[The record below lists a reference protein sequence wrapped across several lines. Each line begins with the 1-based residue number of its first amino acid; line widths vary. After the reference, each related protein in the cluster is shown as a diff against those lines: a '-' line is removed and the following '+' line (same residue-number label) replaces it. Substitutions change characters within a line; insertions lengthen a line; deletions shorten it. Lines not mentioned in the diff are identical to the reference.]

1 MRNII
6 VKFFLV
12 FFLSISFSLSTLAT
26 SNVAAASSNFSTD
39 YDVTYAVKENGLTRV
54 NFDVSL
60 TNNTTQY
67 YASSYSIQVG
77 FKDVEN
83 AKASDPDGPI
93 TPNIT
98 KENDEQNIE
107 LTFNKRVVGINNKL
121 NFNLSFD
128 TKEVAKQVGRIWE
141 VNIPG
146 LADQTNFQS
155 FNVHVIVPDYFGKPS
170 YIKPEIAVSSK
181 NSLDFSKE
189 QLGKGGIYI
198 GFGDYQIYK
207 FDLTYHLQN
216 PNLFKVK
223 TEIALPPST
232 NYQDIEIKNINPKPL
247 NVRIDNDGNWI
258 AEYVLSSSQK
268 TDVVVEGKAKVFLT
282 PKKEPETQERLR
294 VYLKEQ
300 PYWEVSNIDIKN
312 LAKTLKTPYAIY
324 EYLVKNLTYDFS
336 RVTEKK
342 DRLGGVQVL
351 KNPKSAVCLEFT
363 DLFIALA
370 RAAGIPAREIDGFAY
385 TQDHK
390 ERPLSLLKDV
400 LHAWPEY
407 YDYERERWVM
417 IDPTWGNTTRGLDY
431 FETLDFDH
439 FAFVIKGENSSY
451 PVPGGAYK
459 LAGEEIVKDVI
470 VGFTDTFDQNPAK
483 LTITDDFSD
492 SNFSGL
498 PIKGHIEIR
507 NNDKFIS
514 VPQIATVSSSFLSP
528 RNQEFLID
536 KIPPFGFL
544 TINVGFNKTPILT
557 NLSDKVTITLN
568 GQSISKN
575 LKVVPIFLHKLS
587 LLAGGVLFGAIAII
601 ISIITIKTRRISF
614 LRQKEQ
620 GIIRRESEKPQKQS

>member
-1 MRNII
+1 MRKLITI
-6 VKFFLV
+6 LSLLFFL
-12 FFLSISFSLSTLAT
+12 LLAVPPA
-26 SNVAAASSNFSTD
+26 SASSNFATD
-39 YDVTYAVKENGLTRV
+39 YDVTYTVSDNGLTRV
-54 NFDVSL
+54 YFDITL

-77 FKDVEN
+77 FKDIDN

-98 KENDEQNIE
+98 RENDEQNIE
-107 LTFNKRVVGINNKL
+107 LTFNRRVVGINNKL

-128 TKEVAKQVGRIWE
+128 TKSVAKKIGRIWE

-146 LADQTNFQS
+146 LAEQGNFQS
-155 FNVHVIVPDYFGKPS
+155 FNVHVRVPDYFGKPS
-170 YIKPEIAVSSK
+170 YIKPETAVSSK

-189 QLGKGGIYI
+189 QLGKSGIYI

-268 TDVVVEGKAKVFLT
+268 IDVVVEGKAKIFLT
-282 PKKEPETQERLR
+282 PKKEPEAQEKLNK
-294 VYLKEQ
+294 YLKEQ
-300 PYWEVSNIDIKN
+300 PYWETSNIDIKN

-342 DRLGGVQVL
+342 DRLGGVGAL
-351 KNPKSAVCLEFT
+351 KNPNSAVCLEFT

-385 TQDHK
+385 TEDDK

-431 FETLDFDH
+431 FNTLDFDH
-439 FAFVIKGENSSY
+439 FVFVIKGENSSY

-459 LAGEEIVKDVI
+459 LEGEEIVKDVI
-470 VGFTDTFDQNPAK
+470 VGFSDTFDQNPAK
-483 LTITDDFSD
+483 LIITDVFSD

-514 VPQIATVSSSFLSP
+514 AVQTATVSSNFLSP

-536 KIPPFGFL
+536 KIPPFGSL
-544 TINVGFNKTPILT
+544 TINISFHKTPILT
-557 NLSDKVTITLN
+557 NLSDKVTIMLN

-587 LLAGGVLFGAIAII
+587 ILTGGVLFAVIAII
-601 ISIITIKTRRISF
+601 ISIIAIKARRISVLKPQEQSS
-614 LRQKEQ
+614 LRWK
-620 GIIRRESEKPQKQS
+620 SEKPQKES